1 VQLFAPGG
9 TQIAA
14 TVSYDDPTRTVTL
27 APAALLDRNVTY
39 TAQLT
44 TALRSIDGAPLAQN
58 VSWSF
63 TTIECPCSLMD
74 GLTPVTTGSP
84 VRDNRP
90 FPGPWTYELGTKFT
104 VDRTMDLTG
113 VRYWRDRL
121 ETGSHRA
128 TVWSAG
134 GAILGQSDFTSESA
148 SGWQRVAL
156 RRAVRLTAGQTYVV
170 SVGVNSTF
178 VSTTSGLLAPI
189 TAGPLH
195 SAADVANGVYGAAA
209 GTFPTSSY
217 RSTNYFVDPEV
228 VDPLPPPPNP
238 AVVSTTP
245 TADAIGVAPG
255 AAVTA
260 TVDKSLD
267 PATVTAANFTLRD
280 SSGNSVA
287 GTVSYDDA
295 TKTAR
300 LVPSVPL
307 SSEMT
312 YTAHL
317 SDAIRGTAGY
327 PLLDPYDWSF
337 TVVGPAPSVTSTSPS
352 SGTTGI
358 SRDTD
363 VRATFAARLSASSV
377 SSSTFTLT
385 ASGSSTPVAATVSYD
400 DATRTVRLVPTSRLA
415 RSTTYTARL
424 TTGVRALTG
433 APLPADVTWT
443 FTTAECPCQLFSN
456 SSTPAST
463 NLATRDGRPAP
474 GPWTRELGLK
484 IEVTSPVTLTAL
496 RFYKASQETG
506 THVGRLWSASGTQ
519 LGSVTFANETA
530 SGWQTQALAS
540 PISLVPGQVYVVSV
554 GFNVNYS
561 LTQSGLLTQIVD
573 GPLRSSAVTTNGVFS
588 DAAGQFPTQ
597 SYKSS
602 NYYVDPVVQ

>member
-1 VQLFAPGG
+1 V
-9 TQIAA
+9 
-14 TVSYDDPTRTVTL
+14 
-27 APAALLDRNVTY
+27 
-39 TAQLT
+39 
-44 TALRSIDGAPLAQN
+44 
-58 VSWSF
+58 
-63 TTIECPCSLMD
+63 
-74 GLTPVTTGSP
+74 
-84 VRDNRP
+84 
-90 FPGPWTYELGTKFT
+90 WT
-104 VDRTMDLTG
+104 
-113 VRYWRDRL
+113 
-121 ETGSHRA
+121 
-128 TVWSAG
+128 AG
-134 GAILGQSDFTSESA
+134 GAMLAQSDFTSESA

-260 TVDKSLD
+260 TFDKSLD
-267 PATVTAANFTLRD
+267 PSTVTAANFTLRD
-280 SSGNSVA
+280 SSGNNVA

-317 SDAIRGTAGY
+317 SDAIRGTGGY

-352 SGTTGI
+352 TGTTGI
-358 SRDTD
+358 SRDSD

-385 ASGSSTPVAATVSYD
+385 ASGSSTPVAATASYD
-400 DATRTVRLVPTSRLA
+400 DATRTVRLVPTGRLA

-463 NLATRDGRPAP
+463 NLPTRDGRPAP